1 MLIKFCLQ
9 ARLSLC
15 SLSLK
20 VGVMKLTLAVAA
32 LVSVTLA
39 SSVHQDHDKLQ
50 FARFRE
56 QFGKTYHTRSEHT
69 RRFSIFQQNLRKY
82 EQHNKSGASWTMG
95 NTLIVNK

>member
-1 MLIKFCLQ
+1 MKFL
-9 ARLSLC
+9 
-15 SLSLK
+15 
-20 VGVMKLTLAVAA
+20 VVAA

-39 SSVHQDHDKLQ
+39 VDLHHDELQ

-56 QFGKTYHTRSEHT
+56 QFGKTYHTRSESE

-95 NTLIVNK
+95 NTRKTETESLNRLLSHSHL

>member
-1 MLIKFCLQ
+1 MLIKYRLQ
-9 ARLSLC
+9 VRLSIFSVSHKL
-15 SLSLK
+15 
-20 VGVMKLTLAVAA
+20 GVMKFLVVAA

-39 SSVHQDHDKLQ
+39 VDLHHDELQ

-56 QFGKTYHTRSEHT
+56 QFGKTYHTRSESE

-95 NTLIVNK
+95 NKLMDRQ

>member
-1 MLIKFCLQ
+1 MSPEV
-9 ARLSLC
+9 R
-15 SLSLK
+15 
-20 VGVMKLTLAVAA
+20 VMKLFLAVAA

-39 SSVHQDHDKLQ
+39 SSVHQHHDELQ

-95 NTLIVNK
+95 KTLINELLFLFFIFSTFN

>member
-1 MLIKFCLQ
+1 MLIKYRLQ
-9 ARLSLC
+9 VRLSIF
-15 SLSLK
+15 SVFHK
-20 VGVMKLTLAVAA
+20 AGVMKISLTIAA

-39 SSVHQDHDKLQ
+39 VDLHHDELQ

-56 QFGKTYHTRSEHT
+56 QFGKTYHTRSESE

-95 NTLIVNK
+95 NT

>member
-1 MLIKFCLQ
+1 
-9 ARLSLC
+9 
-15 SLSLK
+15 
-20 VGVMKLTLAVAA
+20 MKLTLAVAA

-39 SSVHQDHDKLQ
+39 SSVHLDHDELQ

-82 EQHNKSGASWTMG
+82 KEHNKSGASWTMG
-95 NTLIVNK
+95 NTNKILYQLH

>member
-1 MLIKFCLQ
+1 MLIKSPLYL
-9 ARLSLC
+9 RLSLC
-15 SLSLK
+15 FLSPK
-20 VGVMKLTLAVAA
+20 VGVMKLTLVVAA

-39 SSVHQDHDKLQ
+39 SVGHDELQ

-56 QFGKTYHTRSEHT
+56 QFGKTYHTRSEHA

-95 NTLIVNK
+95 NI